1 MSEAVAK
8 PSLKERALD
17 ELKTYWVITLY
28 LWLFLGSFAA
38 YRKLI
43 LAETG
48 VTYVHFGLA
57 LVQALIIAKVVLIG
71 RLFGFSRRF
80 EDGPLIW
87 PVLYKSVLF
96 ALLVMG
102 FGVVEHLVEGW
113 IHHKGAPPLDGLR
126 EIAAIGADE
135 IAARMLTLSVA
146 FVPFFGFCE
155 LGRVL
160 GMGKLAD
167 LFFSR
172 NRRLA
177 APDMSSNVP
186 EADPPTDPKDRS

>member
-1 MSEAVAK
+1 MTEAER
-8 PSLKERALD
+8 PSLKQRALE

-71 RLFGFSRRF
+71 RVFGFSRRF

-96 ALLVMG
+96 SLLVMA
-102 FGVVEHLVEGW
+102 FGVIEHLVEGW
-113 IHHKGAPPLDGLR
+113 IHHKGALDGLR

-135 IAARMLTLSVA
+135 IAARMLTLTVA
-146 FVPFFGFCE
+146 FVPFFGFWE

-160 GMGKLAD
+160 GMPKLVD

-172 NRRLA
+172 TRRPTA
-177 APDMSSNVP
+177 A
-186 EADPPTDPKDRS
+186 

>member
-1 MSEAVAK
+1 MTEAER
-8 PSLKERALD
+8 PSLKQRALD

-71 RLFGFSRRF
+71 RVFGFSRRF

-96 ALLVMG
+96 ALLVMA
-102 FGVVEHLVEGW
+102 FGVIEHLVEGW
-113 IHHKGAPPLDGLR
+113 IRHKGALDGLR

-135 IAARMLTLSVA
+135 IAARMLTLTVA
-146 FVPFFGFCE
+146 FVPFFGFWE

-160 GMGKLAD
+160 GMPKLVD

-172 NRRLA
+172 TRRPTA
-177 APDMSSNVP
+177 A
-186 EADPPTDPKDRS
+186 

>member
-1 MSEAVAK
+1 MNEEASE
-8 PSLKERALD
+8 PNLKERVLE

-38 YRKLI
+38 YRKLV

-48 VTYVHFGLA
+48 VTYVQFGVA

-71 RLFGFSRRF
+71 RVFGFSRRF
-80 EDGPLIW
+80 EDGPLYR
-87 PVLYKSVLF
+87 PVLYKSALF
-96 ALLVMG
+96 ALLVIV

-113 IHHKGAPPLDGLR
+113 IHHKGLFEGLR
-126 EIAAIGADE
+126 DIATIGTDE
-135 IAARMLTLSVA
+135 IAARMLTLGVA
-146 FVPFFGFCE
+146 FVPFFAFWE

-160 GMGKLAD
+160 GMRELVG

-172 NRRLA
+172 TRPVAPGTPSPETTPPRR
-177 APDMSSNVP
+177 
-186 EADPPTDPKDRS
+186 

>member
-1 MSEAVAK
+1 MTEAER
-8 PSLKERALD
+8 PSLKQRALD

-71 RLFGFSRRF
+71 RVFGFSRRF

-96 ALLVMG
+96 SLLVMA
-102 FGVVEHLVEGW
+102 FGVIEHLVEGW
-113 IHHKGAPPLDGLR
+113 IHHKGALDGLR

-135 IAARMLTLSVA
+135 IAARMLTLTVA
-146 FVPFFGFCE
+146 FVPFFGFWE

-160 GMGKLAD
+160 GMPKLVD
-167 LFFSR
+167 LFLSR
-172 NRRLA
+172 TRRPTA
-177 APDMSSNVP
+177 A
-186 EADPPTDPKDRS
+186 

>member
-1 MSEAVAK
+1 MSEAAAK

-113 IHHKGAPPLDGLR
+113 IHHKGAPPSTACARSPPSALTR
-126 EIAAIGADE
+126 SPRACSRSAWPSFRSSASASWAACSAWASWRTCSFRGTDDWPP
-135 IAARMLTLSVA
+135 LT
-146 FVPFFGFCE
+146 
-155 LGRVL
+155 
-160 GMGKLAD
+160 
-167 LFFSR
+167 
-172 NRRLA
+172 
-177 APDMSSNVP
+177 
-186 EADPPTDPKDRS
+186 

>member
-1 MSEAVAK
+1 MSLDDHAARA
-8 PSLKERALD
+8 SLKERALE
-17 ELKTYWVITLY
+17 ELKSFWIITLY

-48 VTYVHFGLA
+48 VTYMHFGVA

-71 RLFGFSRRF
+71 RAFGFSRRF

-87 PVLYKSVLF
+87 PVLYKSALF
-96 ALLVMG
+96 ALLAMA
-102 FGVVEHLVEGW
+102 FGVIEHLVEGW
-113 IHHKGAPPLDGLR
+113 IHHQGAFVGLR
-126 EIAAIGADE
+126 EVAALGGDE

-146 FVPFFGFCE
+146 FIPFFAFSE

-160 GMGKLAD
+160 GMRRLAQM
-167 LFFSR
+167 FFSR
-172 NRRLA
+172 PAQPANAATTPDNTPSRR
-177 APDMSSNVP
+177 
-186 EADPPTDPKDRS
+186 